1 MTDCFQLSCA
11 ARRYLGLHDHSD
23 MYAWVYEQY
32 NEATFTV
39 QRLARFLLTSGTRTD
54 DPQPGDMLLMPS
66 GQRALGTV
74 TGHGTL
80 YIGGGQQ
87 VVHLPALTLQA
98 HYFRMDKA

>member
-32 NEATFTV
+32 DEATFTV
-39 QRLARFLLTSGTRTD
+39 QRLARFLLTSGTRTN